1 MNILI
6 TAVSGFLGS
15 NLAMGLAKV
24 NHCIIGTV
32 RNASKTPSE
41 LNIEFA
47 QYTLGDTLD
56 NDLLGKQ
63 DVVIHCAHD
72 FTDDSEAA
80 FRLNVEG
87 TQLLYQQAEDAGVI
101 QQIFISSYSAHQSA
115 SSDYGKIKYQIEQF
129 FLFKNQTIVRPGL
142 VIGNGGLFLR
152 NLKKILSIPVIPL
165 MDKGQETIAVIGI
178 DDFVAAVLVLVNDSI
193 AGEFNLFNPELVSM
207 KKFIRKINQLGKHKS
222 LYINIPSSLAINTL
236 IFLNKLG
243 VKLPV
248 NIENIKGLKNNAK
261 CDYQSHLNQ
270 LLRQTSSL
278 ESMLSKVIDAQ

>member
-1 MNILI
+1 ML
-6 TAVSGFLGS
+6 
-15 NLAMGLAKV
+15 V
-24 NHCIIGTV
+24 N
-32 RNASKTPSE
+32 E
-41 LNIEFA
+41 
-47 QYTLGDTLD
+47 LGDTL
-56 NDLLGKQ
+56 NFYFTILYFLLGTIPSSFAFSAGGAYSGPAFTTGPTSSHFYLNGAINPAMPSLLVDQ
-63 DVVIHCAHD
+63 D
-72 FTDDSEAA
+72 EKL
-80 FRLNVEG
+80 RL
-87 TQLLYQQAEDAGVI
+87 
-101 QQIFISSYSAHQSA
+101 SYFPSA
-115 SSDYGKIKYQIEQF
+115 SASIEF
-129 FLFKNQTIVRPGL
+129 
-142 VIGNGGLFLR
+142 GN
-152 NLKKILSIPVIPL
+152 V
-165 MDKGQETIAVIGI
+165 
-178 DDFVAAVLVLVNDSI
+178 DDFVAAVIVLVNDSI